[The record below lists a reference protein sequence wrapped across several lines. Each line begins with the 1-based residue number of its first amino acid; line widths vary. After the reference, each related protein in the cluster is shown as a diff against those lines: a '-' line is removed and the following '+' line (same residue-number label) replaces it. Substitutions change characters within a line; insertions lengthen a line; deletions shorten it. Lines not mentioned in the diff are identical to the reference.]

1 MVRPKAAFTSK
12 ESVEGGFQSLKGFV
26 VLKQKWKES
35 QCRRLRKRISEAE
48 EWHNNRRTE
57 AEEIERYGLHV
68 SGNKG
73 PMLLLLDKAVQK
85 APEKLKAPEV
95 TYSEADKTLT
105 AEHFA
110 EKEEPVADWGP
121 TEV

>member
-1 MVRPKAAFTSK
+1 
-12 ESVEGGFQSLKGFV
+12 
-26 VLKQKWKES
+26 
-35 QCRRLRKRISEAE
+35 
-48 EWHNNRRTE
+48 
-57 AEEIERYGLHV
+57 
-68 SGNKG
+68 
-73 PMLLLLDKAVQK
+73 MLSLLDKAVQK